1 MQFGTQGLDAPPPA
15 ISHILYVSGYK
26 GGLVAIP
33 PPIAKK
39 GGEKKRQEERVLL
52 NSLQNLLF
60 PLLSRMTS
68 KFFMPAL
75 IKRVAY

>member
-15 ISHILYVSGYK
+15 ISHILYVSRYK

-39 GGEKKRQEERVLL
+39 GGEKKVE
-52 NSLQNLLF
+52 
-60 PLLSRMTS
+60 
-68 KFFMPAL
+68 
-75 IKRVAY
+75 KRKEKRKGFC

>member
-39 GGEKKRQEERVLL
+39 GGEKKVEKRKEKKRGKGAA
-52 NSLQNLLF
+52 
-60 PLLSRMTS
+60 
-68 KFFMPAL
+68 KFATKF
-75 IKRVAY
+75 VVSTTF

>member
-15 ISHILYVSGYK
+15 ISPILYVSRYK

-39 GGEKKRQEERVLL
+39 GGEKKVE
-52 NSLQNLLF
+52 
-60 PLLSRMTS
+60 
-68 KFFMPAL
+68 
-75 IKRVAY
+75 KRKEKRKGCC